1 MAGKKYGKY
10 ILPVETKV
18 SREGEPPVFIF
29 SATPH
34 GINASWAMIT
44 ATQVYDEA
52 TIKRLYENPHKHDFH
67 QFISYFG
74 TNPLN
79 LGEFDAEISI
89 CMGEER
95 EEHIIN
101 KPCVIHFPPGMV
113 HGYGKTPHVL
123 HKPVYHLD
131 INFAPEYIRH
141 NLPE

>member
-79 LGEFDAEISI
+79 L
-89 CMGEER
+89 C
-95 EEHIIN
+95 
-101 KPCVIHFPPGMV
+101 
-113 HGYGKTPHVL
+113 
-123 HKPVYHLD
+123 
-131 INFAPEYIRH
+131 
-141 NLPE
+141 